1 MKNGFDSD
9 NESIFQVINNLT
21 ITPIDFFM
29 MQVTL
34 QPTMTKK
41 KKPKD
46 YSIFEEQ
53 ISRKPDRYPWTSKL
67 MSSMWDGH
75 WTSDEFDFATDIHD
89 FKTSM
94 TDQEKEMTV
103 RVLSAIG
110 QIEIAVKLYWSKL
123 GDNLPHPSIIDL
135 GLVMAGI
142 EVIHNKAYEK
152 LLDVL
157 NISDVF
163 EENLKLDIVANRVK
177 YLRKY
182 THKYHTDS
190 KKQFIYSLILFTLFV
205 ENVSLFSQFY
215 VISWFKKHKNYLKD
229 TAQQVRYTRQE
240 ETLHALGG
248 IMLINTIRDE
258 HPELFDADLEEH
270 IAKEARNAFEAESK
284 IIDWML
290 CDYDHPSLNPAV
302 LKEYVKNRINE
313 SFDAIGFKPVFEID
327 ESLIDMTIWADEQ
340 TIGNTMT
347 DFFDGRP
354 VEYQRSKFTIT
365 QVFGTTRNI
374 FTKRA

>member
-1 MKNGFDSD
+1 MDYD
-9 NESIFQVINNLT
+9 
-21 ITPIDFFM
+21 
-29 MQVTL
+29 TL
-34 QPTMTKK
+34 KTTMIEEKRERE
-41 KKPKD
+41 

-67 MSSMWDGH
+67 MSAMWDGH
-75 WTSDEFDFATDIHD
+75 WTSDDFDFASDVQD
-89 FKTSM
+89 FRTLM
-94 TDQEKEMTV
+94 TEQEKEITI
-103 RVLSAIG
+103 RTLSAIG

-142 EVIHNKAYEK
+142 EVIHNNAYEK

-163 EENLKLDIVANRVK
+163 EQNLKLDIVANRVK

-182 THKYHTDS
+182 THKYHSDS

-205 ENVSLFSQFY
+205 ENVSLFTQFY
-215 VISWFKKHKNYLKD
+215 IISWFKKNKNYLKD

-240 ETLHALGG
+240 ETLHALAG
-248 IMLINTIRDE
+248 IMLINTIRE
-258 HPELFDADLEEH
+258 EYPELFDADLEEI
-270 IAKEARNAFEAESK
+270 IAKEAKSAFDAESK

-290 CDYDHPSLNPAV
+290 NEYNEPSLNPDV
-302 LKEYVKNRINE
+302 LKEYVKDRINE
-313 SFDAIGFKPVFEID
+313 SFKLIGFSPIFEINQ
-327 ESLIDMTIWADEQ
+327 EIIELTTWADEQ

-347 DFFDGRP
+347 DFFDGKP
-354 VEYQRSKFTIT
+354 VEYKRSKFTVE
-365 QVFGTTRNI
+365 QVFGKIRTI
-374 FTKRA
+374 FTKKSQNSNE